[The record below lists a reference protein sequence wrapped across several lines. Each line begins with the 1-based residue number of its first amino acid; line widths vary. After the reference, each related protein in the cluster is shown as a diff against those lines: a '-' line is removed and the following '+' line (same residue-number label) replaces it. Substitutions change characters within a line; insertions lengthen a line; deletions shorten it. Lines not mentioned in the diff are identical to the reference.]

1 MKNVATDMELLH
13 KIRQKDG
20 RSLEV
25 LIGRYSRY
33 IVAVIVHVSG
43 RGLPYQ
49 DIEEICSD
57 VFIKIWTNSSTIAP
71 AYDTLKPYLAAIAR
85 NMTINR
91 LKQLP
96 TQCFAEISDVEAAS
110 GTNETDAI
118 GLKESLNSA
127 ISFLKQPDR
136 DLFVRRYFLSESV
149 KRLSDKFGL
158 NPNTTATK
166 LSRARKVVAKKLKE
180 GEDLL

>member
-1 MKNVATDMELLH
+1 MKNAVTDIELLH

-25 LIGRYSRY
+25 LIDRYSRY
-33 IVAVIVHVSG
+33 IVAVIVHVAG
-43 RGLPYQ
+43 RGLPFQ

-57 VFIKIWTNSSTIAP
+57 VFIKIWTNSSVITP
-71 AYDTLKPYLAAIAR
+71 EYDTLKPYLAATAR

-96 TQCFAEISDVEAAS
+96 TQSYVEISDVVAAS
-110 GTNETDAI
+110 STNETDVI
-118 GLKESLNSA
+118 GLKESINSA

-136 DLFVRRYFLSESV
+136 DLFVRRYVLSESI
-149 KRLSDKFGL
+149 KRLSERFGL